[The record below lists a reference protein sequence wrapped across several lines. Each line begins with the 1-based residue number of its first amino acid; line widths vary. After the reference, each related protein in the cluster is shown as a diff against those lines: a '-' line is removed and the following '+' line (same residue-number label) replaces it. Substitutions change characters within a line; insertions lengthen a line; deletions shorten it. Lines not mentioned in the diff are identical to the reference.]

1 MINNWLFKSCALSS
15 YIYDHEDHG
24 KNKSNKLKLRKVSK
38 SKLCVGYLCLFIS
51 NVIHLQG
58 DIKNN
63 TYILTTNWNDIN
75 VSSKIKDF
83 NNEPILHKI
92 WYNIWNKSIYSHIK
106 KIYQK
111 SCNYLFPKKHL
122 T

>member
-1 MINNWLFKSCALSS
+1 MINNLLFKSCVLSS
-15 YIYDHEDHG
+15 YINHHEDHG

-63 TYILTTNWNDIN
+63 TYILTTSTK
-75 VSSKIKDF
+75 VV
-83 NNEPILHKI
+83 LMYH
-92 WYNIWNKSIYSHIK
+92 
-106 KIYQK
+106 QK
-111 SCNYLFPKKHL
+111 
-122 T
+122 